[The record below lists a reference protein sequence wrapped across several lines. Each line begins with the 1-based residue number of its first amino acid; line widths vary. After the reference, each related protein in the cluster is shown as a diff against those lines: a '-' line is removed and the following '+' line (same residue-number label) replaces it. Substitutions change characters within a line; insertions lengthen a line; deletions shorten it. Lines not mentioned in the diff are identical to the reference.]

1 MTKKLSQNH
10 KPTVE
15 GINQLLE
22 LIGLFRALHPMM
34 PMQMAHTFLLI
45 ARYPGIR
52 SSELIDITGL
62 SQPSVS
68 RNIAALT
75 KIDRHGT
82 PGLNLIKRT
91 MDLQDPRVQRLKLTK
106 KGKQFL
112 SEITGVTQEHNGLFN
127 NL

>member
-10 KPTVE
+10 KPTAE
-15 GINQLLE
+15 GIDQLLE
-22 LIGLFRALHPMM
+22 LIGLFREQHPMM

-52 SSELIDITGL
+52 ASELIDITGL

-68 RNIAALT
+68 RNVAALT
-75 KIDRHGT
+75 KLDSNGSS
-82 PGLNLIKRT
+82 GLSLIKRT
-91 MDLQDPRVQRLKLTK
+91 LCPEDPRVHRLKLTK

-112 SEITGVTQEHNGLFN
+112 SEITGVTQENNGLFD